1 MSDDPFLND
10 IIAELRGNEG
20 EMLRRL
26 LKALCDKEDPE
37 AKDLY
42 VTLIQHPE
50 LYDLVP
56 N

>member
-1 MSDDPFLND
+1 MFDDLFC
-10 IIAELRGNEG
+10 ELVADLRRDDGM
-20 EMLRRL
+20 MLRRV
-26 LKALCDKEDPE
+26 LKVLREKDDPE
-37 AKDLY
+37 TRDLY